1 MKIFNA
7 RLKIAIAVLALLAG
21 CATTDDY
28 YSRPPSVSG
37 SVSVGYYD
45 GYYNDPWYGNTCC
58 YGGYPP
64 VVIGPPV
71 RPVPPIGNVSN
82 RPTTLP
88 AQVNRPST
96 RPIPAARPMPMPRPT
111 ARRR

>member
-1 MKIFNA
+1 MKIFNV
-7 RLKIAIAVLALLAG
+7 RLKIAVATIVLLAG

-45 GYYNDPWYGNTCC
+45 GYYNDPWYGNNCC

-64 VVIGPPV
+64 VIIGPPP
-71 RPVPPIGNVSN
+71 RPIPPIENRPN

-88 AQVNRPST
+88 AQVNRPAS
-96 RPIPAARPMPMPRPT
+96 RPAPMPRPT
-111 ARRR
+111 ARPRR